1 MLCHAAP
8 RKVLLDRHS
17 IAVDEPNFLDYV
29 SCKEQPKGICTL
41 TLVLT
46 PDGKDMGALVFDN
59 ECSKVIGLAHSIHWD
74 EKTAFPP
81 GAFRGDLSVEPRK
94 DGKPTYWLNDEE
106 SGGDVDLACSPCAQ
120 WTLEDGP
127 RVISTLEAIR
137 ADFEAQAVEQA
148 FDRRFPGR
156 TLSGIPDGLEGP
168 GESSSSLSPG
178 VPPAPSCAA
187 PVPRKEWLFGTMK
200 VSLGEAAALVTD
212 KGSKTGNGYTYGVRA
227 TPCREPGKPW

>member
-1 MLCHAAP
+1 MLFSKSIVCLLAQSPMLCHAAP

-106 SGGDVDLACSPCAQ
+106 FGGGVDWDFQEWNGHNKWSEQTTFACGKDESG
-120 WTLEDGP
+120 
-127 RVISTLEAIR
+127 
-137 ADFEAQAVEQA
+137 
-148 FDRRFPGR
+148 
-156 TLSGIPDGLEGP
+156 
-168 GESSSSLSPG
+168 
-178 VPPAPSCAA
+178 
-187 PVPRKEWLFGTMK
+187 
-200 VSLGEAAALVTD
+200 
-212 KGSKTGNGYTYGVRA
+212 
-227 TPCREPGKPW
+227 